1 MNYEQNP
8 NIENELVNNYPN
20 LQNAYYTGKLSGE
33 KLTNYV
39 TQSFWYSL
47 FHTKKSMDRKGVTIE
62 AVPAGRVSPPRIK
75 AKKTVGDVSVREY
88 HQKVTERKK
97 VYLGDKCIY
106 SKKNRKLYNTTV
118 IDVDTDERE
127 IVCPSCGA
135 KGPAS
140 SFVDGCDFC
149 NTRFVINKSE
159 NKISSFSPRDNTKS
173 KIVRMFVKLIIALA
187 VIAVILGIAAI
198 VSLGVSIYYGT
209 AIGWYED
216 PEVKTGAARIF
227 IFATYILPEV
237 LKVIG
242 ITFVV
247 FLVVGFF
254 LIRSSTRRIQ
264 GEEIV
269 NGLVREIIPEHF
281 AGDLE
286 YKLRSIHYA
295 ESQREVSTITTV
307 DLGADIEAYKDV
319 LDTSMNKMT
328 FMDAGICP
336 EGIYVDVEARLNN
349 LRLINTRVK
358 EETERVKVRML
369 ARYDMREQSFESVA
383 CHRCAGCGGS
393 VDVFEG
399 GYCMSCGTP
408 IDYGRYN
415 WIVSGYERLGK
426 APNTFKRTRLL
437 LVGILAAVLLIFGG
451 IFYLNNTKEV
461 YIFMHLRE
469 LYNEMSEEFDDIKNF
484 DEVCENA
491 EHVGTEKYDVIR
503 MEKYQTDDFD
513 RDLYSYIE
521 YLLELGFEESDED
534 QRGTGEYEKV
544 IRFQRRYESDNKYL
558 KDEASYQI
566 ILIEFDENGN
576 ELNIIYDVE

>member
-1 MNYEQNP
+1 MTNNTE
-8 NIENELVNNYPN
+8 IEKELVNNYPN

-75 AKKTVGDVSVREY
+75 AKKTSGDVSVREY

-106 SKKNRKLYNTTV
+106 NKKDRMLYNTTV
-118 IDVDTDERE
+118 IDIDTDEKE

-173 KIVRMFVKLIIALA
+173 KIVRMFVKLLIALA
-187 VIAVILGIAAI
+187 VIAVALGIAAI
-198 VSLGVSIYYGT
+198 VTFAISMYCSS

-216 PEVKTGAARIF
+216 PELKTGVARIL
-227 IFATYILPEV
+227 IFAMYILPEV
-237 LKVIG
+237 IKVIG
-242 ITFVV
+242 IALLV
-247 FLVVGFF
+247 FLIVGFI

-269 NGLVREIIPEHF
+269 RDLAREIVPEHF

-295 ESQREVSTITTV
+295 EKQKEVATITTV
-307 DLGADIEAYKDV
+307 DLEGDIAAYKDV
-319 LDTSMNKMT
+319 IDTSMNKMT
-328 FMDAGICP
+328 FIDAGACP

-349 LRLINTRVK
+349 LRLVKGRVK
-358 EETERVKVRML
+358 EDSEQVKVRML
-369 ARYDMREQSFESVA
+369 ARHDMKEQSFDSVA
-383 CHRCAGCGGS
+383 CHRCSGCGGS
-393 VDVFEG
+393 VDLFEG
-399 GYCMSCGTP
+399 GFCMSCGTP
-408 IDYGRYN
+408 IDYGKYN
-415 WIVSGYERLGK
+415 WLIAGYERLGK

-437 LVGILAAVLLIFGG
+437 LVGILATVLLIFGG
-451 IFYLNNTKEV
+451 IFYMNNTKEV

-469 LYNEMSEEFDDIKNF
+469 LYNEMSEELADIKNF
-484 DEVCENA
+484 DEVCEDA
-491 EHVGTEKYDVIR
+491 EHISTRKYDIIRVEKYR
-503 MEKYQTDDFD
+503 TDDFD

-521 YLLELGFEESDED
+521 YLLSLGFKESDEY
-534 QRGTGEYEKV
+534 QRGTGEYEKA
-544 IRFQRRYESDNKYL
+544 IRFQRRYEFSNEYL